1 MKKESTIGLTYI
13 LKSFSFALAQQQAA
27 RTVCRLSPVSL
38 FGSNQAQKEQEGKE
52 FTKVDKSA
60 HSFFFFFYWLSIT
73 SCGRNRCGDHF
84 SCCGYV
90 YYYYYYFIY
99 LVGGV
104 GGG

>member
-60 HSFFFFFYWLSIT
+60 HSFFFFFTGFLLLHVEEIDVEIT
-73 SCGRNRCGDHF
+73 FLAVVMCIIISTIL
-84 SCCGYV
+84 
-90 YYYYYYFIY
+90 FI
-99 LVGGV
+99 
-104 GGG
+104 